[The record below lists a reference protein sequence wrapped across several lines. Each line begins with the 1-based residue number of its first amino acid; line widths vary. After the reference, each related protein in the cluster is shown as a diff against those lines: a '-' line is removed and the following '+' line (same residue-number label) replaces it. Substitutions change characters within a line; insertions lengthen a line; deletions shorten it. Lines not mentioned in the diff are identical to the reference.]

1 MTPRSWSAETSADT
15 AKELVKEIN
24 SLRRFLAGLTAT
36 TFGVLVALHPNEF
49 SSSWCGGFYTASVI
63 ANALSV
69 ICFISSL
76 FGQYWRLIE
85 KGTNQ
90 AREEQADWK
99 GEEYTPKKMKFAWRF
114 GAYTIIG
121 ITSYII
127 AILSSCTYIIFEV
140 CAG

>member
-1 MTPRSWSAETSADT
+1 MTPRSWGEETSADT

-36 TFGVLVALHPNEF
+36 TFGVLVALHPDKF
-49 SSSWCGGFYTASVI
+49 SSSLCGGFYAASVI

-76 FGQYWRLIE
+76 FGRYWGLIE

-90 AREEQADWK
+90 E
-99 GEEYTPKKMKFAWRF
+99 GEERAEWGGRDYTPIKMKYAWRF
-114 GAYTIIG
+114 RIYSMIG
-121 ITSYII
+121 IITYIV
-127 AILSSCTYIIFEV
+127 AVLSSCIYIILEV
-140 CAG
+140 CTD

>member
-15 AKELVKEIN
+15 AKELVIEIN

-49 SSSWCGGFYTASVI
+49 SSSICGWFYAASVI

-69 ICFISSL
+69 ICLISSL

-90 AREEQADWK
+90 AGEERADWR
-99 GEEYTPKKMKFAWRF
+99 GDDYTPKKMKYAWRF
-114 GAYTIIG
+114 RVYFMVGIG
-121 ITSYII
+121 SYII
-127 AILSSCTYIIFEV
+127 AILSSCIFVVLEV
-140 CAG
+140 CNI

>member
-1 MTPRSWSAETSADT
+1 MTPRSWGAETSANT

-36 TFGVLVALHPNEF
+36 TFGVLVALHPDKF
-49 SSSWCGGFYTASVI
+49 SSSLCGGFYAASVI

-76 FGQYWRLIE
+76 FGQYWGLIE

-90 AREEQADWK
+90 EREERAEWR
-99 GEEYTPKKMKFAWRF
+99 GEDYTPKKMKYAGRF
-114 GAYTIIG
+114 RVYSIIG
-121 ITSYII
+121 IGSYII
-127 AILSSCTYIIFEV
+127 AILSSCTYIILEV

>member
-1 MTPRSWSAETSADT
+1 MTPRSWGAETSADI

-24 SLRRFLAGLTAT
+24 SLRRFLTGLTAT

-49 SSSWCGGFYTASVI
+49 SSSLCGGFYAASVI

-76 FGQYWRLIE
+76 FGRYWGLIE
-85 KGTNQ
+85 KWVNQ
-90 AREEQADWK
+90 F
-99 GEEYTPKKMKFAWRF
+99 GEECADLRGEDYTPKKQKCVWRF
-114 GAYTIIG
+114 RVYSMMGIG
-121 ITSYII
+121 SYII
-127 AILSSCTYIIFEV
+127 AILSSCIYIILEV